1 MRRKTSALDGSWN
14 LHSVTM
20 KNCRGMTKEEID
32 NVLKMKEYGALYLNF
47 QVIVKQQYFIIYD
60 IKFYS

>member
-20 KNCRGMTKEEID
+20 KNCRGMTKEE
-32 NVLKMKEYGALYLNF
+32 VEHVMKMKEYGALYLNF
-47 QVIVKQQYFIIYD
+47 QVIVKQQYFTIFIIY
-60 IKFYS
+60 